1 MCGWWKMTEEEVRE
15 MVRYLIEIPDD
26 WGEFE
31 RQILR
36 EEVEKLIKIIEHGR
50 KLRKEADA
58 E

>member
-1 MCGWWKMTEEEVRE
+1 

-36 EEVEKLIKIIEHGR
+36 EEVEMLIKIIEHGR
-50 KLRKEADA
+50 KVKKEVEA
-58 E
+58 

>member
-1 MCGWWKMTEEEVRE
+1 

-26 WGEFE
+26 WGEYE

-50 KLRKEADA
+50 KVKKEADA